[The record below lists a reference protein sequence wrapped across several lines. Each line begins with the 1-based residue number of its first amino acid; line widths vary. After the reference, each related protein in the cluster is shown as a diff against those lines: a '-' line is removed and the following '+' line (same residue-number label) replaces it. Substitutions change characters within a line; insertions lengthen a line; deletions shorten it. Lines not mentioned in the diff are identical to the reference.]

1 MPKKN
6 SIFLMLLFLISAVP
20 VLKSQARLEFGNI
33 SIKDLSNQPYKPDP
47 GAGAVIL
54 SDIGLVTVNYNDG
67 FYVEFER
74 DVKIRIINSKGFDYA
89 NIEIPLLSDD
99 IISSYRASSFNLRN
113 GEKAETKLTR
123 KDFISERVSRY
134 RRSLKFNM
142 PDVQEGT
149 VIEYAYRIR
158 SKGGAVSTLV
168 TWAFQK
174 EIPIVNT
181 SLTIIYPEYLSY
193 KNIISGNPLIVAS
206 NSEIK
211 KQYFGGELVDTHHDT
226 WFAANIP
233 AFVPETKIKS
243 LADNQTKIRFELGSV
258 NYSKHYSE
266 EITPTYATLSK
277 KLLQREDF
285 GRAWQIAF
293 FTKKLAAEITAG
305 IHDDV
310 EKLKAIHKFVSEKM
324 LWNGIEDFTA
334 STKLSSSFRN
344 GKGNS
349 ADINLLL
356 IAILRQAGFKSD
368 PVILSTRSNGSINE
382 YFAMIQQLNYV
393 IALVQNGEANYL
405 IDATDPER
413 PFNILPF
420 ECLNGKGRL
429 ISEYDSRFVDLKN
442 QERRLVSYDAKLS
455 VNDDGNINGELFLRN
470 SGFEALDD
478 RELIKLE
485 GEDGYKEIIKSILSG
500 FDISDI
506 SVNNIALPDS
516 DLTVNAV
523 ISSDRELFQSGND
536 FILNPFFSFVSN
548 SNPFK
553 SPERNLPVDF
563 GSPEDVIFTMT
574 LSFSDGYSITEI
586 PDNFSYNLGGDECTY
601 EFKCETDNNRIKLKS
616 IFRVNKPVYA
626 PNEYSGLRD
635 FYSRVLSSQSRP
647 VILRKKSGS

>member
-1 MPKKN
+1 
-6 SIFLMLLFLISAVP
+6 
-20 VLKSQARLEFGNI
+20 
-33 SIKDLSNQPYKPDP
+33 
-47 GAGAVIL
+47 
-54 SDIGLVTVNYNDG
+54 
-67 FYVEFER
+67 
-74 DVKIRIINSKGFDYA
+74 
-89 NIEIPLLSDD
+89 
-99 IISSYRASSFNLRN
+99 
-113 GEKAETKLTR
+113 
-123 KDFISERVSRY
+123 
-134 RRSLKFNM
+134 M

-193 KNIISGNPLIVAS
+193 KNIISGNPLIVSS

-258 NYSKHYSE
+258 NYSKNYSE

-277 KLLQREDF
+277 KLLEREDF
-285 GRAWQIAF
+285 GRALQTASF
-293 FTKKLAAEITAG
+293 AKKLATEITAG
-305 IHDDV
+305 INDDV

-334 STKLSSSFRN
+334 STKLASSFRK

-356 IAILRQAGFKSD
+356 IAILRHAGFKSD

-382 YFAMIQQLNYV
+382 YFAMIQQFNYV
-393 IALVQNGEANYL
+393 IALVQNGEVNYL

-429 ISEYDSRFVDLKN
+429 IGENDSRFVDLKN

-455 VNDDGNINGELFLRN
+455 VNDDGSINGELFLRN
-470 SGFEALDD
+470 SGYEALDD

-485 GEDGYKEIIKSILSG
+485 GEEGYKEIIKSILSG

-506 SVNNIALPDS
+506 SVNNIALRDS

-523 ISSDRELFQSGND
+523 ISSDRELLKSGND

-553 SPERNLPVDF
+553 NPERNLPVDF
-563 GSPEDVIFTMT
+563 GSPEDFIFTMT
-574 LSFSDGYSITEI
+574 LNLSDGYSIAEI

-601 EFKCETDNNRIKLKS
+601 EFKCETDNNRIELKS

-626 PNEYSGLRD
+626 RNEYSGLRD
-635 FYSRVLSSQSRP
+635 FYSRVLTSQSRP
-647 VILRKKSGS
+647 VILRKKS